1 MIEITKG
8 ENNLITV
15 TLLEKT
21 TLAAPTYL
29 FKFTNDLTKQSVK
42 FIASNI
48 SSFTYRY
55 DQFLITETSGTTNL
69 TSGVI
74 ELSPTG
80 FWSYTIYEQTST
92 TNLDE
97 AQATGI
103 VETGKVKVIGEDVI
117 KPKYD
122 NSPKTYIAYG
132 RGS

>member
-1 MIEITKG
+1 MITINKN

-21 TLAAPTYL
+21 TLASPTYL
-29 FKFTNDLTKQSVK
+29 FKFTNDITRQSVK
-42 FIASNI
+42 FIAQNI
-48 SSFTYRY
+48 SSYTYRY
-55 DQFLITETSGTTNL
+55 DQFLITETSGVTNL

-74 ELSPTG
+74 ELAPTG

-97 AQATGI
+97 RLVTGI
-103 VETGKVKVIGEDVI
+103 VETGKVKVIGEETI
-117 KPKYD
+117 NPKYD
-122 NSPKTYIAYG
+122 NGAKTYIAYG